1 MGGACSLGVLASIKR
16 LMAKF
21 VNGGGAIDGGG
32 NVGSALATA
41 HAKISWVE
49 RVSTWSGSAGPEGL
63 VVNETE
69 RKKDI

>member
-1 MGGACSLGVLASIKR
+1 MGMLASIKH
-16 LMAKF
+16 LTAEF
-21 VNGGGAIDGGG
+21 VNGGGAIDIGGII
-32 NVGSALATA
+32 GSVLAA
-41 HAKISWVE
+41 ARAKISWVE